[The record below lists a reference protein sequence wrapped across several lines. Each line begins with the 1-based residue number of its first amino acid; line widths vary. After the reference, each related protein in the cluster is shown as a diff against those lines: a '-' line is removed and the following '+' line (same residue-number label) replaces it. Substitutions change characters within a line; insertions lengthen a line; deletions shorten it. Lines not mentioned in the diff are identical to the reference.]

1 MLKISELT
9 FSYDKKKIILDHVS
23 LKVQQGQILSVVG
36 PNGTGKTT
44 LLNCIVGGISPSFGE
59 VWMDDRNLFQM
70 SYRERAKILGYV
82 PQLIKSDLNIKVMD
96 YLLLGRTPFMRF
108 RYSESDLALAEKVME
123 EVGITE
129 HAMRDIWHISG
140 GERQKVSIAR
150 ALVQQP
156 QVLLLDE
163 PTSALDIRNQIDIMK
178 LLRNICSTRNI
189 SILMTIHDLNLSLMF
204 SDEAA
209 MMKGNKIAYQ
219 GPAREIINADTIKE
233 IYHVNTEVVDKKYI
247 HMLG

>member
-9 FSYDKKKIILDHVS
+9 FSYDKKKIVLDHVS
-23 LKVQQGQILSVVG
+23 LKVPQGQILSVVG

-44 LLNCIVGGISPSFGE
+44 LLNCIVGGISPSSGE
-59 VWMDDRNLFQM
+59 VWMDNRNLFQM

-108 RYSESDLALAEKVME
+108 RYKESDMALAEKVME
-123 EVGITE
+123 EIGITE
-129 HAMRDIWHISG
+129 YAMRDIWHISG

-178 LLRNICSTRNI
+178 LLQNICRTRNI

-209 MMKGNKIAYQ
+209 MMKGNKIAYS
-219 GPAREIINADTIKE
+219 GPAKEIINEDTIEE
-233 IYHVNTEVVDKKYI
+233 IYHVKTEVVDKRYI
-247 HMLG
+247 HLVG

>member
-9 FSYDKKKIILDHVS
+9 FSYDKKKIVLDHVS

-44 LLNCIVGGISPSFGE
+44 LLNCIVGGISPSSGE
-59 VWMDDRNLFQM
+59 VWMDNRNLFQM

-108 RYSESDLALAEKVME
+108 RYKESDMALAEKVME
-123 EVGITE
+123 EIGITE
-129 HAMRDIWHISG
+129 YAMRDIWHISG

-156 QVLLLDE
+156 
-163 PTSALDIRNQIDIMK
+163 
-178 LLRNICSTRNI
+178 
-189 SILMTIHDLNLSLMF
+189 
-204 SDEAA
+204 
-209 MMKGNKIAYQ
+209 
-219 GPAREIINADTIKE
+219 
-233 IYHVNTEVVDKKYI
+233 
-247 HMLG
+247 